1 MSLMADL
8 LISITE
14 MFWNFALMVSGAQA
28 SNVMRWDVPLILFV
42 NDFYSPHFSLIRE
55 FSIYFLFGE
64 KVSTLLKY
72 IKYLMP

>member
-1 MSLMADL
+1 MSLTADL

-28 SNVMRWDVPLILFV
+28 SNIMRWDILHIVFV
-42 NDFYSPHFSLIRE
+42 NDFYSPHFPLLRE

-64 KVSTLLKY
+64 EVSTLLKY